1 MNAQVKEESK
11 KNPIAQTMLLDL
23 YLHAGTCRRIAG
35 ETGTEDNICFI
46 FQIESH
52 WERNQITFKVKS
64 EYLENLK

>member
-23 YLHAGTCRRIAG
+23 YLHAGTRRRIAG

-52 WERNQITFKVKS
+52 
-64 EYLENLK
+64 